1 MTNKSNKNS
10 QYVQSLVD
18 FILDTKPYHTKLT
31 EIVEEYRFNDDLHVS
46 FLEALNSYT
55 KMDSHWPYDYYSNG
69 NAAQNI
75 TTLKRVVDPD
85 FMSVPHLVGRDE
97 NTDLALVPFS
107 YDKKSFDGFS
117 ASNVTI
123 QDIVQR
129 QLIESVDY
137 STSQGSFQFQIKQL
151 KNANGEFRPLWQT
164 TLDDG
169 VVAAATAAVREFA
182 LDLDNPNSAN
192 RRIRALLD
200 DIQTAVQVAG
210 GHREV
215 QLALTGSINYDPAME
230 PTADSLMGIINRPA
244 LPRSYELLLVALA
257 TPNASGVMVDLSPHD
272 IAWYKLEFQKNSPP
286 LYFGQYGDIA
296 QYESGQA
303 QYAKTF
309 SGEFIAVTNFLA
321 LTESIEVYS
330 FTNTALTPTRY
341 TVSGSQYGLIGYFNA
356 GESFTSDIV
365 SFSTSI
371 ITTPDALDE
380 FSVNPTRRI
389 VISPDVPM
397 ETWNLIKTNPLAYT
411 RPLFRGVRYGYL
423 QSSTGE
429 LHSVTMLND
438 LLDSSAYVLTCR
450 DAQTFILTK
459 RGDPTVQR
467 IVPVGVPYQDVDF
480 AFTIVA
486 GTDAFTPGDK
496 FFLTVENKPAE
507 IIDLDL
513 GFSYD
518 LDPYD
523 DDTLLQPDG
532 TPYGF
537 AYDTRFTEYDFR
549 LMKLKINQNARDG
562 RAWRISPARL
572 GGETL
577 QTTIPSPR
585 GDLNLYLA
593 DQFAVEYSDDGF
605 ITAGIAGYVQTGADF
620 SEATLGISFTLAPAS
635 RPFILAVG
643 RDDTQQ
649 VSGGDVISF
658 RVSNPAPHLTDVAN
672 LESPRVPTLLMRA
685 CDFHYTQPG
694 DYVVRFTSATD
705 YEISATTP
713 FSVVLPPVP
722 VSLNAGNSYFGNEL
736 HWSILPTSPFQ
747 AGDVF
752 TFTVFDRKPTYLVHG
767 SVTGFTDPAVPG
779 EYYTNGK
786 IGFTIPLPKYS
797 VYWQNNLVDT
807 PITVELREDVEDCE
821 LIWSATPFGYTVTR
835 TDNLEMQIAPG
846 GVYRDSQITVQLNG
860 YAESEFRISIVGSSF
875 TLFNTRDVQIINPP
889 LARQPEPDNIVWVTK
904 SHQDTLS
911 IALAPGHVNLSGL
924 RPITIDPRFIGT
936 SVNSQIPLSNT
947 SPETAI
953 LGSWIPTQTKRFDI
967 GDSPAE
973 YSDSVTRVEYR
984 SPVTGELIG
993 TLNTP
998 AIDTSTFAWD
1008 NDFRH
1013 KYLPLN
1019 ASATLLVANQGWR
1032 DHVRVQMKESVKLLI
1047 GSGALEDDF
1056 MFHDDIN
1063 VLTEEQFN
1071 MDIHAVWED
1080 AINPV
1085 LRDDQ
1090 WDGFMPGYD
1099 NLPFDEETP
1108 DGAYDVGM
1116 PPDLFSM
1123 LARYDLSS
1131 EQRRAIMSQ
1140 WDFFLLDGEVPTT
1153 QAQIDY
1159 MIAQIA
1165 ANPNADIIHAQG
1177 FGIPL
1182 QGLGVDVL
1190 DTTPDSDVATGIVD
1204 ALSVVTREVGNGFAR
1219 SVGGSVMEISNITPG
1234 AAAST
1239 YADTQ
1244 SFADFPVSLT
1254 TFSQTTKRKKWDIE
1268 VADGQY
1274 VECVWVDGEEVKL
1287 IRGDT
1292 GLYIQWDTA
1301 RSGVAVIQSRIVPE
1315 RYRVKPISSTKPV
1328 IYVWYRHTPEPE
1340 LLRLEKVGDWW
1351 EFSLSSTNECKLIY
1365 R

>member
-31 EIVEEYRFNDDLHVS
+31 EVVEEYRFFDDLRVKFGES
-46 FLEALNSYT
+46 LNSST
-55 KMDSHWPYDYYSNG
+55 KMDSHWLYDYYSNG
-69 NAAQNI
+69 NAAQNT

-117 ASNVTI
+117 TSNVTI
-123 QDIVQR
+123 QDLVQR

-151 KNANGEFRPLWQT
+151 KNANGEFRPLWQST
-164 TLDDG
+164 IDDG
-169 VVAAATAAVREFA
+169 VVTAATLAVREFA
-182 LDLDNPNSAN
+182 LDLSNPNSAN
-192 RRIRALLD
+192 NRIRALLTT
-200 DIQTAVQVAG
+200 IQTAVQAAG

-230 PTADSLMGIINRPA
+230 PTADSLMGIINRPD
-244 LPRSYELLLVALA
+244 LPRTYEYLLVSLA
-257 TPNASGVMVDLSPHD
+257 TPNAAGVMVDLAPHD
-272 IAWYKLEFQKNSPP
+272 IAWYKLQFQKNSPP
-286 LYFGQYGDIA
+286 LYFGQYGEIS

-303 QYAKTF
+303 QYAKVF
-309 SGEFIAVTNFLA
+309 SGEFITVSNFTA
-321 LTESIEVYS
+321 LTDSIEVYT
-330 FTNTALTPTRY
+330 FANTALSPTRY
-341 TVSGSQYGLIGYFNA
+341 TVTGSEYGLVGYFNA
-356 GESFTSDIV
+356 GESFASDVV
-365 SFSTSI
+365 SFNTN
-371 ITTPDALDE
+371 ITATADGLDV

-411 RPLFRGVRYGYL
+411 RPLFRGGRYGYL
-423 QSSTGE
+423 QSPTGE
-429 LHSVTMLND
+429 LHSVAIVND
-438 LLDSSAYVLTCR
+438 LLESSAFVLTCR

-459 RGDPTVQR
+459 RDDPTVQR
-467 IVPVGVPYQDVDF
+467 IVPVGVAYRDEDF

-507 IIDLDL
+507 VVDLDL
-513 GFSYD
+513 GYSFD
-518 LDPYD
+518 LDPFD

-549 LMKLKINQNARDG
+549 LMNLKINQNARDG

-620 SEATLGISFTLAPAS
+620 AEETLGISFTLAPAS

-649 VSGGDVISF
+649 VAGGDVISF
-658 RVSNPAPHLTDVAN
+658 RVSNPASRITDAAN

-685 CDFHYTQPG
+685 CDFHYTLPG
-694 DYVVRFTSATD
+694 NYEVRFTSATD

-713 FSVVLPPVP
+713 TSIVLPPVQ
-722 VSLNAGNSYFGNEL
+722 VSLEAGNSYFGNDL

-747 AGDVF
+747 AGDAF

-767 SVTGFTDPAVPG
+767 SVTGFTEPAVPG

-797 VYWQNNLVDT
+797 VFHQNKLVDT

-821 LIWSATPFGYTVTR
+821 LIWSATPFGYIVTR

-846 GVYRDSQITVQLNG
+846 GVYRDSQISVRLNG
-860 YAESEFRISIVGSSF
+860 YSESEFRIYITGSSF
-875 TLFNTRDVQIINPP
+875 TLFNTRDVEIINPP
-889 LARQPEPDNIVWVTK
+889 LARQPERDNIVWVTK
-904 SHQDTLS
+904 SHHDNLS
-911 IALAPGHVNLSGL
+911 IALTPGHADLSEL

-936 SVNSQIPLSNT
+936 FINSQIPLSNT

-953 LGSWIPTQTKRFDI
+953 LGSWIPTQIKRFDVA
-967 GDSPAE
+967 DSPAE
-973 YSDSVTRVEYR
+973 YSDSATRIEYR
-984 SPVTGELIG
+984 SPATGELIG

-998 AIDTSTFAWD
+998 PRDISTFAWD
-1008 NDFRH
+1008 SAFQH

-1019 ASATLLVANQGWR
+1019 GSASLLVTNQGWR

-1080 AINPV
+1080 SISPV
-1085 LRDDQ
+1085 MRDDQ
-1090 WDGFMPGYD
+1090 WDGFMPGFD
-1099 NLPFDEETP
+1099 NLPYDEETP
-1108 DGAYDVGM
+1108 DGAFDVGM
-1116 PPDLFSM
+1116 PPDIYSM
-1123 LARYDLSS
+1123 LSRYNLTSQ
-1131 EQRRAIMSQ
+1131 QRRAIMAR

-1153 QAQIDY
+1153 QAQNDY

-1190 DTTPDSDVATGIVD
+1190 DTTPDSDVGAAFVD
-1204 ALSVVTREVGNGFAR
+1204 ALSVVTRDVGNGFAR
-1219 SVGGSVMEISNITPG
+1219 SVGGSVMEISNITPC
-1234 AAAST
+1234 AKATT

-1268 VADGQY
+1268 VPDGQY

-1287 IRGDT
+1287 IRGET
-1292 GLYIQWDTA
+1292 GLYIQWDAA
-1301 RSGVAVIQSRIVPE
+1301 RSGVAVIQTRIVPE
-1315 RYRVKPISSTKPV
+1315 RYRVKTVATTKPM

-1340 LLRLEKVGDWW
+1340 LLRLEKAGDWW
-1351 EFSLSSTNECKLIY
+1351 EFTIPTTNECKLIY